1 MSNPQHSTL
10 SKAASMQLHHNHF
23 GLVKFLLTGTI
34 TAIWASTA
42 SPALS
47 QAQANG
53 ISDFEA
59 RTTIA
64 NINRAQVFYFLEND
78 EFADTLPRLGRR
90 FRPETIKYKY
100 GIVAPQGLDYPAA
113 AHQAQPK
120 KPSDKAVIGGVA
132 LAIIGGEP
140 LIVSLRCLATLSP
153 AQGGPNGTQLPIF
166 GANGAISCPTGYRS
180 I

>member
-1 MSNPQHSTL
+1 ME
-10 SKAASMQLHHNHF
+10 LHHKQF
-23 GLVKFLLTGTI
+23 SLIKFLFTGTI
-34 TAIWASTA
+34 TAIWASMA

-47 QAQANG
+47 QAQAKG

-78 EFADTLPRLGRR
+78 DFADTLSGLGRR
-90 FRPETIKYKY
+90 FPSETINYKY
-100 GIVAPQGLDYPAA
+100 GIVVPQGLDYPAA

-120 KPSDKAVIGGVA
+120 KPANKAVIGGVA
-132 LAIIGGEP
+132 LALIAGEP
-140 LIVSLRCLATLSP
+140 LLVSLRCLATLSP